1 MKAKT
6 SIHVGLMIV
15 AIIITL
21 LAPAL
26 TGPATAQE
34 KFPARPIEYVVGWG
48 VGGGAD
54 QMARALAPV
63 LEKLL
68 GVSIAVVNVPG
79 ASGNTALAK
88 VAAGKADGYTIYTS
102 DASTPGTMAMG
113 TSPYKLEDFH
123 WVARFML
130 VPSFLFVRTD
140 DKRFRAWEE
149 VVAYAK
155 ANPGKLTVALTGI
168 GTTEDVT
175 VRYLTEKGIPMRSV
189 PYAKPGERYAA
200 VIGGH
205 EDILYEQAGDIT
217 QYLEAKQLRPV
228 IAFTDKRLPDFPDV
242 PAAGELGLEVR
253 FPQFR
258 YILVRA
264 GTPPDRAKVMTD
276 AFRKAA
282 DSAEWKKHC
291 ERNYC
296 APGAFLGPE
305 EFAKWIRE
313 EIETTRA
320 FAKRYGILK

>member
-1 MKAKT
+1 MKTWGRVSSWVLLSA
-6 SIHVGLMIV
+6 LMLALAGV
-15 AIIITL
+15 AL
-21 LAPAL
+21 
-26 TGPATAQE
+26 GQE
-34 KFPARPIEYVVGWG
+34 KYPSRPIEYVVGWG

-54 QMARALAPV
+54 QMARALVPL

-88 VAAGKADGYTIYTS
+88 VAAAKADGYTIYTS
-102 DASTPGTMAMG
+102 DASTPGTLAMG
-113 TSPYKLEDFH
+113 TSPYKLEDFQ
-123 WVARFML
+123 WVSRFML

-140 DKRFRAWEE
+140 DKRFGTWDDL
-149 VVAYAK
+149 VKYAK

-189 PYAKPGERYAA
+189 PYAKPGERYAS

-217 QYLEAKQLRPV
+217 QYLEAKQLRPI

-242 PAAGELGLEVR
+242 PAAGEVGLEVR

-258 YILVRA
+258 YILIKG
-264 GTPPDRAKVMTD
+264 GTPPDRVKVLAD

-282 DSAEWKKHC
+282 DTAEWKKHC

-296 APGAFLGPE
+296 APGAFLGPD

-320 FAKRYGILK
+320 FAKRYGIMK

>member
-1 MKAKT
+1 MKTWRRVSSWVLLSA
-6 SIHVGLMIV
+6 LMLASA
-15 AIIITL
+15 AI
-21 LAPAL
+21 AL
-26 TGPATAQE
+26 AQE
-34 KFPARPIEYVVGWG
+34 KYPSRPIEYVVGWG

-54 QMARALAPV
+54 QMARALVPV

-88 VAAGKADGYTIYTS
+88 VAAAKADGYTIYTS
-102 DASTPGTMAMG
+102 DASTPGTLAMG
-113 TSPYKLEDFH
+113 TSPYKLEDFQ

-140 DKRFRAWEE
+140 DKRFGTWDDL
-149 VVAYAK
+149 VKYAK

-205 EDILYEQAGDIT
+205 EDILYEQAGDIA
-217 QYLEAKQLRPV
+217 QYLEAKQLRPI

-242 PAAGELGLEVR
+242 PAAGEVGLEVR

-258 YILVRA
+258 YILIKA
-264 GTPPDRAKVMTD
+264 GTPPDRVKALADTFK
-276 AFRKAA
+276 KAA
-282 DSAEWKKHC
+282 DTAEWKKHC

-313 EIETTRA
+313 EIETTKA
-320 FAKRYGILK
+320 FAKRYGIMK